1 MINLK
6 ERIYSNE
13 VLERRLNKV
22 VVAGW
27 VQEIRDFGRMK
38 FIVIR
43 DKEGLIQLTAK
54 KGFVEDKI
62 FEKLND
68 VTKESVIA
76 VRGNVLKNEQAPNGI
91 ELIPKEIEV
100 LSRAEAP
107 IPLEFLKIESNL
119 DKRLDW
125 RFLDLRNPKISS
137 IFKVESFVCN
147 SVREFFFKNGF
158 VEIHTSKIISSATEG
173 GANVFPIDYFKKRA
187 FLAQSPQFY
196 KQMMMATG
204 IDKVFEIAPAFRAE
218 PHHTTRHLC
227 EYTSID
233 FETAFINGYEDVIE
247 IMEDLFVY
255 LLKEVRKKCVNELK
269 IFNKEI
275 KIPKK
280 PFPRVSMKE
289 ANELIKKEG
298 KRVVGDDLDP
308 EGEKLLSKIV
318 KRKYGH
324 DFVFLTEFP
333 WSVAQFYH
341 MRKKDDPSVTY
352 RADLI
357 WNGLEVTTLAQ
368 REHRY
373 QVLLEQCKEKGLN
386 PEKFSFY
393 LNFFKYG
400 MPPHGGAGTGLER
413 VVSRILGIENIR
425 ETTLLPRDPSRL
437 IP

>member
-6 ERIYSNE
+6 NRVYSNE
-13 VLERRLNKV
+13 VLKKRLNKAV
-22 VVAGW
+22 IAGW

-38 FIVIR
+38 FLVIR

-54 KGFVEDKI
+54 KGFVKDSV
-62 FEKLND
+62 FEKLSEI
-68 VTKESVIA
+68 TKESVIA
-76 VRGNVLKNEQAPNGI
+76 VSGDVLKNEKAPNGI

-100 LSRAEAP
+100 LSKAEAP

-125 RFLDLRNPKISS
+125 RFLDLRNPKIAS
-137 IFKVESFVCN
+137 IFKVESLVCN
-147 SVREFFFKNGF
+147 AIREFFFKNGF
-158 VEIHTSKIISSATEG
+158 VEIHTSKIVSSATEG
-173 GANVFPIDYFKKRA
+173 GANVFPIDYFERKA

-233 FETAFINGYEDVIE
+233 FETAFINGYEDVMEIIE
-247 IMEDLFVY
+247 NLFIY
-255 LLKEVRKKCVNELK
+255 IIKEVKKNCAAQLK
-269 IFNKEI
+269 IFNREI
-275 KIPKK
+275 EIPKK
-280 PFPRVSMKE
+280 PFPSVSMKE
-289 ANELIKKEG
+289 AHGLLKKEG
-298 KRVVGDDLDP
+298 KKINTDDLDP
-308 EGEKLLSKIV
+308 EGEKILSKIV
-318 KRKYGH
+318 KKKYGH
-324 DFVFLTEFP
+324 EFVFLTEFP
-333 WSVAQFYH
+333 WKVAQFYH

-357 WNGLEVTTLAQ
+357 WNGLEMTTLAQ

-373 QVLLEQCKEKGLN
+373 KILVEQCKEKGLD

-393 LNFFKYG
+393 LNFFRYG